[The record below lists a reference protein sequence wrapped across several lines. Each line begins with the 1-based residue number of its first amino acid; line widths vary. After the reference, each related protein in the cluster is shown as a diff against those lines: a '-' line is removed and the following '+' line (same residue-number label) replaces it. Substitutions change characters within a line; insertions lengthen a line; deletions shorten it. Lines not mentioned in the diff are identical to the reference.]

1 MIGAQNANR
10 ESFRFSRLLPQQD
23 RFLCGPSRY
32 IMAGLY
38 IKLLRY
44 RVHKVQTVEELIQV
58 CAISI

>member
-1 MIGAQNANR
+1 
-10 ESFRFSRLLPQQD
+10 
-23 RFLCGPSRY
+23 
-32 IMAGLY
+32 MAGLY